1 MLLLPAALW
10 RGAGRHGGL
19 SSPLRPLQGGRPAGG
34 EDGGLDQG
42 GALPPHLD
50 CPEYGE
56 QVGEVVFTL
65 SSLYMETLVQVEA
78 RLHNWRDWDDG
89 GHGDGRTESRLR
101 SRLSEAGGEDCQ
113 WDDPGLDHRGENCE
127 YLKLDFCEL
136 QIFNFRSTTSVCVT
150 QTCVTTQTLLW
161 APCGSVPQLWYLSC
175 SAGLCS
181 QWEVCEKWNYW
192 RSIVSINQIKRK
204 SFIGLFLA
212 QHFGF
217 VWYFDIQNF
226 ERREKGKR

>member
-1 MLLLPAALW
+1 MLHIIATFVSAFWPFYPSANQPDTLLLQVIRTHDVSVLLLPAALW

-50 CPEYGE
+50 CQEYGE

-78 RLHNWRDWDDG
+78 RLHNWRDRDDG
-89 GHGDGRTESRLR
+89 GHGDGRTQSRLTA
-101 SRLSEAGGEDCQ
+101 RLSEAGGEDCQ

-127 YLKLDFCEL
+127 YLKLDFSMSYKYL
-136 QIFNFRSTTSVCVT
+136 ISDPPPLCVWLGP
-150 QTCVTTQTLLW
+150 V
-161 APCGSVPQLWYLSC
+161 
-175 SAGLCS
+175 
-181 QWEVCEKWNYW
+181 
-192 RSIVSINQIKRK
+192 
-204 SFIGLFLA
+204 
-212 QHFGF
+212 
-217 VWYFDIQNF
+217 
-226 ERREKGKR
+226 